1 MRLCLMLFVFLL
13 ISCVYLREGREF
25 RVFSTLL
32 MMVPDLK
39 TRLMEDSND
48 ELVAIA
54 EKVSHMGVPLNVSY
68 SGLLF
73 ERFRKAFQVLGQMTP
88 KA

>member
-1 MRLCLMLFVFLL
+1 MLFVFFL
-13 ISCVYLREGREF
+13 IACAYLLREEREF

-39 TRLMEDSND
+39 ARLTEDSDD

-54 EKVSHMGVPLNVSY
+54 EKVSHTDVPLNVSH
-68 SGLLF
+68 SSSLF
-73 ERFRKAFQVLGQMTP
+73 ERSRKAFQVLGQMTP
-88 KA
+88 EA